1 METKQKNLKL
11 FAIIQNYCESFFNFV
26 SILTIIMIIH
36 IKLNFLFSK

>member
-26 SILTIIMIIH
+26 NTCNNYDNSYQT
-36 IKLNFLFSK
+36 